1 MRTIERQ
8 LRARQTAVSLNEKEL
23 SRLMKATFDTPRLE
37 QVRDLFIFSSFTG
50 LHYQNLKSL
59 RKENFHSKYG
69 QKWIFMVREQTDA
82 FIHIP
87 LLPVP
92 QMILEKYKV
101 RYAGTDELLPV
112 PSNQR
117 LNVYLK
123 EIAEL
128 CGIEKNM
135 TMYLAYHTFKD
146 TITTKNGI
154 STGTVCRMLGRFD
167 LRGRHAY
174 VTDRIIKREMDR
186 VARNCTPFE
195 KIAAQYIMTTN
206 KSVYCPTK

>member
-1 MRTIERQ
+1 MAPTAEPTGNQPEKRQRDGSPFRQAACIHEPIIERRTNMRTIERQ

-59 RKENFHSKYG
+59 RKENFHNKYG

-101 RYAGTDELLPV
+101 RFAGTDELLPV

-128 CGIEKNM
+128 CGIER
-135 TMYLAYHTFKD
+135 T
-146 TITTKNGI
+146 
-154 STGTVCRMLGRFD
+154 
-167 LRGRHAY
+167 
-174 VTDRIIKREMDR
+174 
-186 VARNCTPFE
+186 
-195 KIAAQYIMTTN
+195 
-206 KSVYCPTK
+206 

>member
-8 LRARQTAVSLNEKEL
+8 LRARQTVVSLNEKEL

-59 RKENFHSKYG
+59 RKENFHNKYG

-101 RYAGTDELLPV
+101 RFAGTDELLPV

-135 TMYLAYHTFKD
+135 TMYRLPYVQGYDNDK
-146 TITTKNGI
+146 K
-154 STGTVCRMLGRFD
+154 
-167 LRGRHAY
+167 RHIHRYGMPHVRSVRPARPPCLCY
-174 VTDRIIKREMDR
+174 RPHHQ
-186 VARNCTPFE
+186 ARNGQSG
-195 KIAAQYIMTTN
+195 A
-206 KSVYCPTK
+206 

>member
-59 RKENFHSKYG
+59 RKENFH
-69 QKWIFMVREQTDA
+69 
-82 FIHIP
+82 HIP

-92 QMILEKYKV
+92 QMISEKYKV
-101 RYAGTDELLPV
+101 RFAGTDELLPV

>member
-23 SRLMKATFDTPRLE
+23 GRLMKATFDTPRLE

-92 QMILEKYKV
+92 RMILEKYEV

-135 TMYLAYHTFKD
+135 TMYLAYHTFKE
-146 TITTKNGI
+146 TITAKNGI
-154 STGTVCRMLGRFD
+154 FTGTVCRMLGRFD

-186 VARNCTPFE
+186 VARNCIPFE

>member
-59 RKENFHSKYG
+59 RKENFHNKYG

-101 RYAGTDELLPV
+101 RFAGTDELLPV

-174 VTDRIIKREMDR
+174 VKKLR
-186 VARNCTPFE
+186 RNT
-195 KIAAQYIMTTN
+195 
-206 KSVYCPTK
+206 S

>member
-1 MRTIERQ
+1 MTHRVWNRCVT
-8 LRARQTAVSLNEKEL
+8 
-23 SRLMKATFDTPRLE
+23 
-37 QVRDLFIFSSFTG
+37 FSSFRAFTG

-59 RKENFHSKYG
+59 RKENFHNKYG

-87 LLPVP
+87 LPPVP

-101 RYAGTDELLPV
+101 RFAGTDELLPV

-195 KIAAQYIMTTN
+195 KNCGAKSYNN
-206 KSVYCPTK
+206 KYSQKKIKKTGGKEKCANIPVENCATIG